1 MNMGIFFRSSLAVA
15 LLATACSP
23 ADEAGSEAA
32 TAAEVVAENPD
43 GLLLLTA
50 AQARQ
55 AKISFGAAEP
65 AAYAATFTANAELV
79 VHPEDMSSISAPFEG
94 QLLRL
99 NVRLNERVAKG
110 QVVAFIRQPLLVDW
124 QQTYLQTKDE
134 LVFLQADYERYK
146 TLSAADATAAKN
158 LQRAEAAY
166 KTALTSVQALAAKL
180 RQYNV
185 SPDKLTAASI
195 VTEIAL
201 PAPAAGIVTD
211 IAISPGAALKPGDLI
226 AQLLNPEK
234 LHADIWIYE
243 KDLPAVSIGQEVALR
258 LPAQPGQLIPA
269 RIYSLDAGMDPARK
283 ALRVHARPEGRVDM
297 PAWVNGAFAQATIR
311 SKPLQG
317 SVAILATAL
326 MREGEADYI
335 FLLDKETPEGM
346 QFRKM
351 KVTLQTE
358 QEGKAIVLPETA
370 LPADARVVIGGVY
383 FVAARVAPEEE

>member
-1 MNMGIFFRSSLAVA
+1 MNIAGLFRFSLAVA

-23 ADEAGSEAA
+23 SNDAGSAA
-32 TAAEVVAENPD
+32 TAETKAVTEHTD

-50 AQARQ
+50 AQVQQ
-55 AKISFGAAEP
+55 ANLSFGTAEA

-124 QQTYLQTKDE
+124 QQEYLQTKDE

-146 TLSAADATAAKN
+146 SLSAADATAAKN
-158 LQRAEAAY
+158 LQRAEATY
-166 KTALTSVQALAAKL
+166 KTALTRVQALAAKL
-180 RQYNV
+180 KQYNL
-185 SPDKLTAASI
+185 SPDKLSAASI

-201 PAPAAGIVTD
+201 PAPAAGIVTN

-258 LPAQPGQLIPA
+258 LPAQPAQVIPA

-283 ALRVHARPEGRVDM
+283 ALRAHARPEGVVDM

-317 SVAILATAL
+317 SVAIPATAL

-335 FLLDKETPEGM
+335 FILEKETPAGM
-346 QFRKM
+346 EFRKL
-351 KVTLQTE
+351 KVMLQTE
-358 QEGKAIVLPETA
+358 QEGKAIVLPEGE
-370 LPADARVVIGGVY
+370 LSKDAKIVIGGVY
-383 FVAARVAPEEE
+383 FVAARVEPEEE

>member
-1 MNMGIFFRSSLAVA
+1 MNSNSFFRFLLAVGM
-15 LLATACSP
+15 LATACSP
-23 ADEAGSEAA
+23 SDETGSAA
-32 TAAEVVAENPD
+32 TATNEAPAENTD
-43 GLLLLTA
+43 KLLLTA
-50 AQARQ
+50 AQVRE
-55 AKISFGAAEP
+55 AKLSFGAAEP

-79 VHPEDMSSISAPFEG
+79 VHPEDMASVSAPFEG

-99 NVRLNERVAKG
+99 NVRLNERVSKG
-110 QVVAFIRQPLLVDW
+110 QVVAFIRQPLLLDW
-124 QQTYLQTKDE
+124 QQDYLQTKDE

-158 LQRAEAAY
+158 LQRAEATY
-166 KTALTSVQALAAKL
+166 KTALTRVQALAARL

-195 VTEIAL
+195 VTEIGL

-211 IAISPGAALKPGDLI
+211 IAVSPGAAVRPGDLI

-243 KDLPAVSIGQEVALR
+243 KDLPAVSIGQEVALH
-258 LPAQPGQLIPA
+258 LPAQPGQVIPA

-317 SVAILATAL
+317 SVAVPATAL

-335 FLLDKETPEGM
+335 FLLEKETPDGM
-346 QFRKM
+346 EFRKL
-351 KVTLQTE
+351 KVMLQTE
-358 QEGKAIVLPETA
+358 QEGKAIVLPEGE
-370 LPADARVVIGGVY
+370 LPEDARIVIGGVY
-383 FVAARVAPEEE
+383 FVAARVEPEEE

>member
-1 MNMGIFFRSSLAVA
+1 MNIAGFFRSSLAVA

-23 ADEAGSEAA
+23 SNDAGSAA
-32 TAAEVVAENPD
+32 TAETKAVTEHTD

-50 AQARQ
+50 AQVQQ
-55 AKISFGAAEP
+55 ANLSFGTAEA

-124 QQTYLQTKDE
+124 QQEYLQTKDE

-146 TLSAADATAAKN
+146 SLSAADATAAKN
-158 LQRAEAAY
+158 LQRAEATY
-166 KTALTSVQALAAKL
+166 KTALTRVQALAAKL
-180 RQYNV
+180 KQYNL
-185 SPDKLTAASI
+185 SPDKLSAASI

-201 PAPAAGIVTD
+201 PAPAAGIVTN

-258 LPAQPGQLIPA
+258 LPAQPAQVIPA

-283 ALRVHARPEGRVDM
+283 ALRAHARPEGVVDM

-317 SVAILATAL
+317 SVAIPATAL

-335 FLLDKETPEGM
+335 FILEKETPAGM
-346 QFRKM
+346 EFRKL
-351 KVTLQTE
+351 KVMLQTE
-358 QEGKAIVLPETA
+358 QEGKAIVLPEGE
-370 LPADARVVIGGVY
+370 LSKDAKIVIGGVY
-383 FVAARVAPEEE
+383 FVAARVEPEEE

>member
-1 MNMGIFFRSSLAVA
+1 MNIAGLFRFSLAVA

-23 ADEAGSEAA
+23 SNDAGSAA
-32 TAAEVVAENPD
+32 TAETKAVTEHTD

-50 AQARQ
+50 AQVQQ
-55 AKISFGAAEP
+55 ANLSFGTAEA

-124 QQTYLQTKDE
+124 QQEYLQTKDE

-146 TLSAADATAAKN
+146 SLSAADATAAKN
-158 LQRAEAAY
+158 LQRAEATY
-166 KTALTSVQALAAKL
+166 KTALTRVQALAAKL
-180 RQYNV
+180 KQYNL
-185 SPDKLTAASI
+185 SPDKLSAASI

-201 PAPAAGIVTD
+201 PAPAAGIVTN

-258 LPAQPGQLIPA
+258 LPAQPAQVIPA
-269 RIYSLDAGMDPARK
+269 RIYSLDAGMDPAHK
-283 ALRVHARPEGRVDM
+283 ALRAHARPEGVVDM

-317 SVAILATAL
+317 SVAIPATAL

-335 FLLDKETPEGM
+335 FILEKETPAGM
-346 QFRKM
+346 EFRKL
-351 KVTLQTE
+351 KVMLQTE
-358 QEGKAIVLPETA
+358 QEGKAIVLPEGE
-370 LPADARVVIGGVY
+370 LSKDAKIVIGGVY
-383 FVAARVAPEEE
+383 FVAARVEPEEE

>member
-1 MNMGIFFRSSLAVA
+1 MNIAGLFRSSLAVA

-23 ADEAGSEAA
+23 SNDAGSAA
-32 TAAEVVAENPD
+32 TAETKAVTEHTD

-50 AQARQ
+50 AQVQQ
-55 AKISFGAAEP
+55 ANLSFGTAEA

-124 QQTYLQTKDE
+124 QQEYLQTKDE

-146 TLSAADATAAKN
+146 SLSAADATAAKN
-158 LQRAEAAY
+158 LQRAEATY
-166 KTALTSVQALAAKL
+166 KTALTRVQALAAKL
-180 RQYNV
+180 KQYNL
-185 SPDKLTAASI
+185 SPDKLSAASI

-201 PAPAAGIVTD
+201 PAPAAGIVTN

-258 LPAQPGQLIPA
+258 LPAQPAQVIPA

-283 ALRVHARPEGRVDM
+283 ALRAHARPEGVVDM

-317 SVAILATAL
+317 SVAIPATAL

-335 FLLDKETPEGM
+335 FILEKETPAGM
-346 QFRKM
+346 EFRKL
-351 KVTLQTE
+351 KVMLQTE
-358 QEGKAIVLPETA
+358 QEGKAIVLPEGE
-370 LPADARVVIGGVY
+370 LSKDAKIVIGGVY
-383 FVAARVAPEEE
+383 FVAARVEPEEE